1 MGEVG
6 RVVVHK
12 EVLGLWLLAYSVG
25 YSLGLVKG
33 EAVSKEELQAKLEKS
48 AKIASTRLG
57 RGVALDKVQT

>member
-1 MGEVG
+1 MGKVG
-6 RVVVHK
+6 RVVVHN

-48 AKIASTRLG
+48 AKIAI
-57 RGVALDKVQT
+57 RGWGERVALDKVQT